1 LTPDLSFLDLS
12 PKNPV
17 QKWTPAKVVI
27 FGAERYVMISV
38 DAEVHIN
45 FVKGG
50 FETKF
55 REPFAIPSELLLGSS
70 FRRTKIFDIEIRIG
84 HGQDVVFVMS
94 MAKMHPNKFPR
105 AVGEGELVGI
115 NG

>member
-1 LTPDLSFLDLS
+1 VDTSFLDLS
-12 PKNPV
+12 PRKKAS
-17 QKWTPAKVVI
+17 KWTPAKVVV
-27 FGAERYVMISV
+27 FGAENYPLISV
-38 DAEVHIN
+38 DAEVRID

-70 FRRTKIFDIEIRIG
+70 FRKTKVFDMEIRIG
-84 HGQDVVFVMS
+84 DVLVMS
-94 MAKMHPNKFPR
+94 MAKMHPDKFPR
-105 AVGEGELVGI
+105 SIQAGEVVGI